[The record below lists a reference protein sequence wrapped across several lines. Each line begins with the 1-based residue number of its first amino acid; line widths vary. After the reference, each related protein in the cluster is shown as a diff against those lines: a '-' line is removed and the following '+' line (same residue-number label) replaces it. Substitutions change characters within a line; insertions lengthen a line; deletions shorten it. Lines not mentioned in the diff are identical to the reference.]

1 MRETV
6 TMPKLG
12 DTADD
17 VLIVEWAVQVGERVE
32 EGAALCNVETDKI
45 ETEVPSPVGGEVVEQ
60 LVAEGEEVA
69 VGDPIAVVDH

>member
-17 VLIVEWAVQVGERVE
+17 VLIVGWAVEVGGRVE

-45 ETEVPSPVGGEVVEQ
+45 ETEVPSPVAGELVER
-60 LVAEGEEVA
+60 LVAEGDEVS
-69 VGDPIAVVDH
+69 VGSPIAVIRR

>member
-17 VLIVEWAVQVGERVE
+17 VLIVEWAVEVGGRVE
-32 EGAALCNVETDKI
+32 EGATLCNVETDKI
-45 ETEVPSPVGGEVVEQ
+45 ETEVPSPVGGELVEQ
-60 LVAEGEEVA
+60 LVGEGDEVA
-69 VGDPIAVVDH
+69 VGAPIAVIQR